1 MRRQSRQTG
10 QPRPRRPAGRSWP
23 DGGAR
28 RRSVA
33 LACRPRPDGRAA
45 ESLGIRAAAS
55 AGRRTGLPRPRAADP
70 AFRSPPTSRP
80 RRRPVA
86 IDGSRELVDGGNH
99 REAVFWVVA
108 TAARCQAALNA
119 LAPALAAEREPAFRA
134 LVADLTGLRTPAD
147 VLTRR
152 DALLAD
158 LAPPPTG

>member
-10 QPRPRRPAGRSWP
+10 QPRPRRPGWSIVARWRRPPPQRRTRLQAASRRTGPSSRHP
-23 DGGAR
+23 R
-28 RRSVA
+28 RRSAVA
-33 LACRPRPDGRAA
+33 DRP
-45 ESLGIRAAAS
+45 S
-55 AGRRTGLPRPRAADP
+55 APAGGGPRLPFAADLTP
-70 AFRSPPTSRP
+70 AA
-80 RRRPVA
+80 RPVA

-108 TAARCQAALNA
+108 TAARCQAALNVR
-119 LAPALAAEREPAFRA
+119 APALAAEREQAFRA
-134 LVADLTGLRTPAD
+134 LVADLTGLRSPTD